1 MPESNNE
8 QNPQSVT
15 VPRRWKL
22 VEQQLRAE
30 REKLLSELALD
41 TAPPD
46 ELADGWQDRDSAAE
60 SEIRDV
66 EFVHRGALR
75 HRILQIERA
84 LEQIKL
90 GTYGRCTSCRR
101 AIDAARLTK
110 TPDVQMCL
118 ACETELEG
126 ERAPVTM

>member
-22 VEQQLRAE
+22 VEQQLRA
-30 REKLLSELALD
+30 
-41 TAPPD
+41 
-46 ELADGWQDRDSAAE
+46 DSAAE

-75 HRILQIERA
+75 QRILQIERA

-90 GTYGRCTSCRR
+90 GTYGRCTACRR